1 MANESFRFRRFN
13 VKHDRCAMKVGTDGV
28 LLGAWAD
35 APLGR
40 RISVLDIGTG
50 TGLVALMMAQRFA
63 ESRVLGIEIDLSAAG
78 QAAENA
84 ADSPFRDRISIVQTP
99 LQSLFSDENPVAMDG
114 KGAGDGSGTMAFSG
128 KNPSVVAGKV
138 SDFSLKNV
146 DFSLENEDFSLE
158 NAGFADRKF
167 EAIVCN
173 PPYFTESL
181 ECPDEQRNLARHAN
195 TLDAHT
201 LMACSARLLAPGGT
215 LSVIVPYGSR
225 AIYDYEASIS
235 GLFSSRIC
243 TVSTK
248 PSAPPKRILLAYTNT
263 VPARLDTEQI
273 VIGGDKYREMTQDF
287 YLK

>member
-1 MANESFRFRRFN
+1 MANKSFRFKQFN
-13 VKHDRCAMKVGTDGV
+13 VEQDRCAMKVGTDGV

-35 APLGR
+35 APFGQH
-40 RISVLDIGTG
+40 ISVLDIGTG

-63 ESRVLGIEIDLSAAG
+63 KARILGIEIDPSAAL

-84 ADSPFRDRISIVQTP
+84 ANSPFSNRISIVQTP
-99 LQSLFSDENPVAMDG
+99 LQGLFSDKSPAVAVG
-114 KGAGDGSGTMAFSG
+114 KGTTFGSESTGFGSETTLSM
-128 KNPSVVAGKV
+128 AGKGTD
-138 SDFSLKNV
+138 SSSESV
-146 DFSLENEDFSLE
+146 DFGSETTDFDLKTTAF
-158 NAGFADRKF
+158 AGKKF
-167 EAIVCN
+167 EVIVCN

-181 ECPDEQRNLARHAN
+181 ECPDAQRNMARHAN

-215 LSVIVPYGSR
+215 LSIIVPYGSR
-225 AIYDYEASIS
+225 AVYDYEASIS

-248 PSAPPKRILLAYTNT
+248 PSAPPKRILLAYTNA
-263 VPARLDTEQI
+263 VPTRLSTEQI
-273 VIGGDKYREMTQDF
+273 VIGGDKYKALTQDF

>member
-1 MANESFRFRRFN
+1 M
-13 VKHDRCAMKVGTDGV
+13 KHDRCAMKVGTDGV

-63 ESRVLGIEIDLSAAG
+63 EARILGIEIDPSAAG

-99 LQSLFSDENPVAMDG
+99 LQGFFSDENPVDMDG
-114 KGAGDGSGTMAFSG
+114 NGT
-128 KNPSVVAGKV
+128 N
-138 SDFSLKNV
+138 FSLKNA
-146 DFSLENEDFSLE
+146 DFSLE

-225 AIYDYEASIS
+225 AVYDYEASIS

-248 PSAPPKRILLAYTNT
+248 SSAPPKRILLAYTNT
-263 VPARLDTEQI
+263 VPTRLDTEQI

-287 YLK
+287 YIK

>member
-50 TGLVALMMAQRFA
+50 TGLVALMMAQRFTEA
-63 ESRVLGIEIDLSAAG
+63 HILGIEIDPPAAR

-84 ADSPFRDRISIVQTP
+84 ADSPFCDRISIVQTP
-99 LQSLFSDENPVAMDG
+99 LQGFFSDENSVTVDG
-114 KGAGDGSGTMAFSG
+114 RGLSDGLEATAF
-128 KNPSVVAGKV
+128 AGKTPLLV
-138 SDFSLKNV
+138 ASKGTDSLLKNA
-146 DFSLENEDFSLE
+146 DFCLKNTGLVY
-158 NAGFADRKF
+158 RKF

-215 LSVIVPYGSR
+215 LSIIVPYGSR
-225 AIYDYEASIS
+225 AVYDYEASIS

-243 TVSTK
+243 MVSTK
-248 PSAPPKRILLAYTNT
+248 PSALPKRILLAYTNT
-263 VPARLDTEQI
+263 VPSRLDTEQI

>member
-1 MANESFRFRRFN
+1 MANDSFRFRRFN
-13 VKHDRCAMKVGTDGV
+13 VRQDRCAMKVGTDGV

-35 APLGR
+35 APVGR

-63 ESRVLGIEIDLSAAG
+63 EARILGIEIDPPAAG

-84 ADSPFRDRISIVQTP
+84 AGSPFRDRISIVQTP
-99 LQSLFSDENPVAMDG
+99 LQGFFSDENPA
-114 KGAGDGSGTMAFSG
+114 
-128 KNPSVVAGKV
+128 VVAGKGQGGG
-138 SDFSLKNV
+138 SETMS
-146 DFSLENEDFSLE
+146 
-158 NAGFADRKF
+158 FADRKPLSVAGKVTDFSSESADFADKKF
-167 EAIVCN
+167 EAVVCN
-173 PPYFTESL
+173 PPFFTESL
-181 ECPDEQRNLARHAN
+181 ECPDEQRNLARHAT

-215 LSVIVPYGSR
+215 LSIIVPYGSR
-225 AIYDYEASIS
+225 AVYDYEASIS

-248 PSAPPKRILLAYTNT
+248 PSAPPKRIMLAYTNK

-273 VIGGDKYREMTQDF
+273 VIGGGKYREMTQDF

>member
-63 ESRVLGIEIDLSAAG
+63 ETRILGIEIDPSAAG

-99 LQSLFSDENPVAMDG
+99 LQGFFSDENPVAMDG

-128 KNPSVVAGKV
+128 KNPLFVAGKV
-138 SDFSLKNV
+138 S
-146 DFSLENEDFSLE
+146 DFSLE

>member
-63 ESRVLGIEIDLSAAG
+63 EARILGIEIDLSAAG

-114 KGAGDGSGTMAFSG
+114 KGAGDGSGTMVFSG

-138 SDFSLKNV
+138 SDFSLENA
-146 DFSLENEDFSLE
+146 DSNLENV
-158 NAGFADRKF
+158 GFADRKF